1 MKVSDIITNKI
12 DRLPNGYIFTYKD
25 FSLSVENKEAAIKAL
40 NRLVEKGKINKIS
53 KGKFYKPETTIFGP
67 LLPNQY
73 QLVKD
78 LLEEENK
85 ITGYLTGYNI
95 YNSLGFTTQVSNTI
109 QIGKNSLRPNLK
121 RERYLINFIKQNNTI
136 NKENIPYLQ
145 LLDCL
150 KTIKKIPDT
159 TINKSIERFIN
170 IFSEYKLKDIKQI
183 VRLAQKY
190 PPSTRALLGA
200 LLDELQLEKYS
211 ETLLSTLNPITKYDF
226 LGMKDQLTQSKKWN
240 LI

>member
-1 MKVSDIITNKI
+1 MKVSDIIVNKI
-12 DRLPNGYIFTYKD
+12 ERLPNGYIFTYKD
-25 FSLSVENKEAAIKAL
+25 FLLSVEKKEAAIKAL

-53 KGKFYKPETTIFGP
+53 KGKFYKPETTIFGS

-78 LLEEENK
+78 LVEEDNK
-85 ITGYLTGYNI
+85 IKGYLTGYSI

-109 QIGKNSLRPNLK
+109 QIGKNNIRPNLR
-121 RERYLINFIKQNNTI
+121 RERYLINFVKQNNTI

-159 TINKSIERFIN
+159 TINKAIERFIS
-170 IFSEYKLKDIKQI
+170 IFSDYKLKDIKQI

-200 LLDELQLEKYS
+200 LLDELQLELYS
-211 ETLLSTLNPITKYDF
+211 ETLLRTLNPITKYDF
-226 LGMKDQLTQSKKWN
+226 LGIKDKLTQSKKWN
-240 LI
+240 LR

>member
-1 MKVSDIITNKI
+1 MKVSDIIASKI

-25 FSLSVENKEAAIKAL
+25 FSLSVESREAAIKAL
-40 NRLVEKGKINKIS
+40 NRLVDKGKIHKIA

-78 LLEEENK
+78 LLEEDNK
-85 ITGYLTGYNI
+85 IVGYLTGYSV
-95 YNSLGFTTQVSNTI
+95 YNSFGLTTQVSNTI

-121 RERYLINFIKQNNTI
+121 RERYIINFVKQNNTI

-159 TINKSIERFIN
+159 TIHISVDRFVS
-170 IFSEYKLKDIKQI
+170 IFSGYNLKDIKQI

-200 LLDELQLEKYS
+200 LLDELHLEKYS
-211 ETLLSTLNPITKYDF
+211 ETLLKSLNPISKYDF
-226 LGMKDQLTQSKKWN
+226 LGINDKLTQSKKWN
-240 LI
+240 LS

>member
-1 MKVSDIITNKI
+1 MKVSDIVASKI

-25 FSLSVENKEAAIKAL
+25 FLLSVENKEAAIKAL

-85 ITGYLTGYNI
+85 ITGYLTGYSI

-109 QIGKNSLRPNLK
+109 QIGKNSLKPNLK

-183 VRLAQKY
+183 LRLAQKY

-211 ETLLSTLNPITKYDF
+211 ITLLSTLNPITKYNF
-226 LGMKDQLTQSKKWN
+226 SGIKDQLTQSKKWN

>member
-1 MKVSDIITNKI
+1 MKVSDIIVNKI
-12 DRLPNGYIFTYKD
+12 ERLPNGYIFTYKD
-25 FSLSVENKEAAIKAL
+25 FLLSVEKKEAAIKAL

-53 KGKFYKPETTIFGP
+53 KGKFYKPETTIFGS

-78 LLEEENK
+78 LVEEDNK
-85 ITGYLTGYNI
+85 FKGYLTGYSL

-109 QIGKNSLRPNLK
+109 QIGKNNIRPNLR
-121 RERYLINFIKQNNTI
+121 RERYLINFVKQNNTI

-159 TINKSIERFIN
+159 TINKAIERFIS
-170 IFSEYKLKDIKQI
+170 IFSDYKLKDIKQI

-200 LLDELQLEKYS
+200 LLDELQLELYS
-211 ETLLSTLNPITKYDF
+211 ETLLRTLNPITKYDF
-226 LGMKDQLTQSKKWN
+226 LGIKDKLTQSKKWN
-240 LI
+240 LR

>member
-1 MKVSDIITNKI
+1 MKVSEIIMNKI

-25 FSLSVENKEAAIKAL
+25 FSLSVDDKEAAIKAL
-40 NRLVEKGKINKIS
+40 NRLVGKGKINKIS
-53 KGKFYKPETTIFGP
+53 KGKFYKPETTIFGS

-78 LLEEENK
+78 LLEEDNK
-85 ITGYLTGYNI
+85 ITGYLTAYSI

-109 QIGKNSLRPNLK
+109 QIGKNNVRPNLK
-121 RERYLINFIKQNNTI
+121 RERYLINFVKQNNTI

-159 TINKSIERFIN
+159 TISQSIERFIS
-170 IFSEYKLKDIKQI
+170 IFSDYKLIDIKQI

-200 LLDELQLEKYS
+200 ILDELELEKYS
-211 ETLLSTLNPITKYDF
+211 ETLLRTLNPISKYDF
-226 LGMKDQLTQSKKWN
+226 SGIKDRLSQSKKWN
-240 LI
+240 LT

>member
-1 MKVSDIITNKI
+1 MKVSDIIVNKI

-25 FSLSVENKEAAIKAL
+25 FLLSVENKEAAIKAL
-40 NRLVEKGKINKIS
+40 NRLVEKGKISKIS
-53 KGKFYKPETTIFGP
+53 KGKFYKPETTIFGS

-78 LLEEENK
+78 LLEKDNK
-85 ITGYLTGYNI
+85 ITGYLTGYST

-109 QIGKNSLRPNLK
+109 QIGKNNLRPNLR
-121 RERYLINFIKQNNTI
+121 RERYLINFVKQNNTI

-159 TINKSIERFIN
+159 TINKSIERFIS
-170 IFSEYKLKDIKQI
+170 IFSDYKLKDIKQI

-211 ETLLSTLNPITKYDF
+211 ETLLRTLNPITKYDF
-226 LGMKDQLTQSKKWN
+226 LGIKDKLTHSKKWN